1 MRRLVIRFADEF
13 RETGTRRLCHGRLE
27 VSSSRLAPATENS
40 IDCPMTGSKQRLLV
54 FIVAYNAER
63 TIEDVLRRIPQS
75 LGETYDVEVLI
86 IDDSSQDGTFERG
99 YAVKRAD
106 DLPFILHVLF
116 NPVNQGYG
124 GNQKIGY
131 HFAIEQG
138 FDFVALVHGDG
149 QYAPECLPDLLQPL
163 AAGEVDAVFG
173 SRMMTQGAALRG
185 GMPYY
190 KFAGNKILSWFENHM
205 LRTDLTEFHS
215 GYRIYSVAALQKVPF
230 HLNTNVFHFDTEI
243 IIQFVFA
250 GLRIR
255 ELPIPTYYGDEIC
268 HVDGLKYA
276 WDVVKAVL
284 VSRAQELSLLY
295 DRKYDC
301 QPAEGENAHYGIK
314 QGYRSPHT
322 EALARVEE
330 GARVLDLGCAGGYMG
345 ALLRAERQAVVT
357 GVDMFPLGDDVELD
371 EFVHHDLNAKSLPV
385 AISDYDCVLLLD
397 VIEHLLAPEDFVD
410 RLRESSAASQDTK
423 LIVST
428 GNVAFAVTRFL
439 HLAGMFN
446 YGKRGILDITH
457 TRLFTFTT
465 LRRLFEQA
473 GFDVIETRGIPVPF
487 PLAFGDNL
495 ASRILLAANQGLIQL
510 WKSMFAYQIFFVVQ
524 ARPTLEVLLGSAT
537 EESDLRSRA
546 VKEAGSKSA

>member
-1 MRRLVIRFADEF
+1 M
-13 RETGTRRLCHGRLE
+13 TTR
-27 VSSSRLAPATENS
+27 
-40 IDCPMTGSKQRLLV
+40 KQRLLV

-63 TIEDVLRRIPQS
+63 TIEDVLRRIPHA
-75 LGETYDVEVLI
+75 LGEIYDVEILI

-99 YAVKRAD
+99 YAVKQAD
-106 DLPFILHVLF
+106 DLPFTLHVLF

-131 HFAIEQG
+131 HFAIEHG

-149 QYAPECLPDLLQPL
+149 QYAPECLPELVQPL
-163 AAGEVDAVFG
+163 ADGEADAVFG
-173 SRMMTQGAALRG
+173 SRMMTRGAALRG

-190 KFAGNKILSWFENHM
+190 KFVGNKILSWFENRM

-284 VSRAQELSLLY
+284 VSRAQEMSLLY
-295 DRKYDC
+295 DRKYDSRS
-301 QPAEGENAHYGIK
+301 AAAENAYYEIK
-314 QGYRSPHT
+314 RDYRSPHT
-322 EALARVEE
+322 EALARVP
-330 GARVLDLGCAGGYMG
+330 ADSRVLDIGCAGGYMG
-345 ALLRAERQAVVT
+345 ALLRLERNASVT
-357 GVDMFPLGDDVELD
+357 GVDMFPLGENVELD
-371 EFVHHDLNAKSLPV
+371 AFVHHDLNAKTLPV
-385 AISDYDCVLLLD
+385 TVSDFDCVLMLD
-397 VIEHLLAPEDFVD
+397 VIEHLLSPEDFVD
-410 RLRESSAASQDTK
+410 LLRESAAASPDTK

-428 GNVAFAVTRFL
+428 GNVAFAVTRIL

-457 TRLFTFTT
+457 TRLFTFAT

-473 GFDVIETRGIPVPF
+473 GFDVVESRGIPVPF
-487 PLAFGDNL
+487 PLAFGDNFF
-495 ASRILLAANQGLIQL
+495 SRMLLAINQGLIWL
-510 WKSMFAYQIFFVVQ
+510 WKSMFAYQIFFVVR
-524 ARPTLEVLLGSAT
+524 ARPTLDVLLGTATAESDQRSRAT
-537 EESDLRSRA
+537 EERR
-546 VKEAGSKSA
+546 VKSA

>member
-1 MRRLVIRFADEF
+1 
-13 RETGTRRLCHGRLE
+13 
-27 VSSSRLAPATENS
+27 
-40 IDCPMTGSKQRLLV
+40 MTGHKQRLLV
-54 FIVAYNAER
+54 FIVAYNAAR
-63 TIEDVLRRIPQS
+63 TIEDVLRRIPHE
-75 LGETYDVEVLI
+75 LGETYDVEILI

-99 YAVKRAD
+99 TAIKRAA
-106 DLPFILHVLF
+106 DLPFALHVLY

-131 HFAIEQG
+131 HFAIKEG

-149 QYAPECLPDLLQPL
+149 QYAPECLPDLLKPL
-163 AAGEVDAVFG
+163 ADGEADAVFG
-173 SRMMTQGAALRG
+173 SRMMAPGAALRG

-190 KFAGNKILSWFENHM
+190 KYIGNKILSWFENRM
-205 LRTDLTEFHS
+205 LRTKLTEFHS
-215 GYRIYSVAALQKVPF
+215 GYRIYAVAALKKIPF

-250 GLRIR
+250 NLRIR

-295 DRKYDC
+295 DRKFDC
-301 QPAEGENAHYGIK
+301 RPAEVENAHYEIK

-322 EALARVEE
+322 ETLARVPD
-330 GARVLDLGCAGGYMG
+330 GARVLDFGCAGGYMG
-345 ALLRAERQAVVT
+345 ALLRTERGATVT

-371 EFVHHDLNAKSLPV
+371 SFIHHDLNATALPV
-385 AISDYDCVLLLD
+385 TVADYDCVLMLD
-397 VIEHLLAPEDFVD
+397 VIEHLLSPEDFVD
-410 RLRESSAASQDTK
+410 LLRQSSAASPHTK

-428 GNVAFAVTRFL
+428 GNVAFAITRFL
-439 HLAGMFN
+439 HLFGQFN

-457 TRLFTFTT
+457 TRLFTFAT

-473 GFDVIETRGIPVPF
+473 GFDVTDTVGIPVPF
-487 PLAFGDNL
+487 PLAFGDNSVSKAL
-495 ASRILLAANQGLIQL
+495 LWINRAFIRIS
-510 WKSMFAYQIFFVVQ
+510 KSMFSYQVFLVVQ
-524 ARPTLEVLLGSAT
+524 ARPTLETLLGTAH
-537 EESDLRSRA
+537 EHSDIRA
-546 VKEAGSKSA
+546 RGADIENAKSV